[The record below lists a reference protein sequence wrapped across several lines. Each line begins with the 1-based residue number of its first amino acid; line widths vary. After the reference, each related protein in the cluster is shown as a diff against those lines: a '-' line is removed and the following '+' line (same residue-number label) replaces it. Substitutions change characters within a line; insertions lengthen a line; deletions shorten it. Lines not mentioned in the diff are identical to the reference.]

1 MVFWISGFFFTQ
13 VGGLSA
19 FFRYLDE
26 PGVDML
32 TVITSYLFQAFLTG
46 AKQNYA
52 RKYTIP
58 IDLLGFE
65 FEVSQIYI

>member
-1 MVFWISGFFFTQ
+1 M
-13 VGGLSA
+13 SA
-19 FFRYLDE
+19 FLRYPDE
-26 PGVDML
+26 PGVNIL

-65 FEVSQIYI
+65 FEVSGVYI